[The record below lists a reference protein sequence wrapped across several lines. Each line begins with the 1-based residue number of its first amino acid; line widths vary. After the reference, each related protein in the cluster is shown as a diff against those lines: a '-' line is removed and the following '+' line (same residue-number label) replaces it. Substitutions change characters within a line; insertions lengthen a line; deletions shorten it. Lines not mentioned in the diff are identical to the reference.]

1 MVYFPSNVWDNIK
14 EFFFMK
20 PILDRA
26 ADIALRCVIARKLL
40 KNHFHA
46 QYLPMLWHLDERS
59 QPFMMHRWIKCG
71 CNMEWN
77 YEELYNI
84 RDDWEYNR
92 YINIFSNTR
101 LFIRDGSGKEGLK
114 TRQFRKLLK
123 MNGVKGVSKMK
134 RLDLVRAYIAL

>member
-1 MVYFPSNVWDNIK
+1 MVYLPPKVWDNIK

-26 ADIALRCVIARKLL
+26 ADIALRCAEAHRAPYPK
-40 KNHFHA
+40 F
-46 QYLPMLWHLDERS
+46 WHLDERS

-84 RDDWEYNR
+84 QDDWEYNM
-92 YINIFSNTR
+92 YINIFSTR
-101 LFIRDGSGKEGLK
+101 RIFIHDGSGREGLK

-123 MNGVKGVSKMK
+123 MNGVNGVSKMK
-134 RLDLVRAYIAL
+134 KLDLVRAYIAL

>member
-1 MVYFPSNVWDNIK
+1 MVYFPPGVWDNIK

-20 PILDRA
+20 SILDRA
-26 ADIALRCVIARKLL
+26 ADIALRCVIARSKL

-46 QYLPMLWHLDERS
+46 QYLPMLWHLDLRS

-84 RDDWEYNR
+84 RDDWNYNR
-92 YINIFSNTR
+92 YINIFSSR
-101 LFIRDGSGKEGLK
+101 MMFIHAGSGREGLK

-134 RLDLVRAYIAL
+134 KHDLVRAYLAL

>member
-1 MVYFPSNVWDNIK
+1 MVYFPPAAWDNVK

-26 ADIALRCVIARKLL
+26 AEIARRCVEARSKLVKQYRGCTIATE
-40 KNHFHA
+40 
-46 QYLPMLWHLDERS
+46 MLDIRS
-59 QPFMMHRWIKCG
+59 KPFMMHLWIRRG

-84 RDDWEYNR
+84 RDNFFYDR
-92 YINIFSNTR
+92 YFNIFTSPHK
-101 LFIRDGSGKEGLK
+101 GHVGAGL
-114 TRQFRKLLK
+114 TMHEFRKLLK

-134 RLDLVRAYIAL
+134 KADLVRAYLAL

>member
-1 MVYFPSNVWDNIK
+1 MVSFPPEVWDNIK

-26 ADIALRCVIARKLL
+26 ADIARRCVQARRAPYPKI
-40 KNHFHA
+40 
-46 QYLPMLWHLDERS
+46 WHLDERS

-71 CNMEWN
+71 CNMEWD

-84 RDDWEYNR
+84 QDDWEYNM
-92 YINIFSNTR
+92 YINIFSNR
-101 LFIRDGSGKEGLK
+101 PIFIHDASGREGLK

-134 RLDLVRAYIAL
+134 KLDLVRAYIAL

>member
-1 MVYFPSNVWDNIK
+1 MVYFPPEVWDNIK

-26 ADIALRCVIARKLL
+26 ADIARRCAQAYR
-40 KNHFHA
+40 A
-46 QYLPMLWHLDERS
+46 QYPRIWDLDVRS

-84 RDDWEYNR
+84 QDDWDYNR
-92 YINIFSNTR
+92 YINIFSSR
-101 LFIRDGSGKEGLK
+101 MMFIHAGSGREGLK

-134 RLDLVRAYIAL
+134 RPELIRAYLAL

>member
-1 MVYFPSNVWDNIK
+1 MVYFPPEVWDNIK

-26 ADIALRCVIARKLL
+26 ADIARRCVRGRLWL
-40 KNHFHA
+40 KTRYQAEHI
-46 QYLPMLWHLDERS
+46 PMLWHLDERS

-92 YINIFSNTR
+92 YINIFSSTV
-101 LFIRDGSGKEGLK
+101 LFVQNGSGREGLK

-134 RLDLVRAYIAL
+134 RPELVRAYLAL